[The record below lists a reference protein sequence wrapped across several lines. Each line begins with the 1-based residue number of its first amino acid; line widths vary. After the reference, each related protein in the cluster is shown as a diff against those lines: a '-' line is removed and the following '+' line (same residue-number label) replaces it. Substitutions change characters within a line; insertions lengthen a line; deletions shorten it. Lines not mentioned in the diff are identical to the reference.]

1 MPSGC
6 IVRLPVTFA
15 DFPSGVCRDVA
26 PLATQPAPAGSM
38 ENSSRPTDLPS
49 SRILNFPLSA
59 VKSEPVGFLSMA
71 NAHTVRETVRAICA
85 ARREVR
91 LKFVIGIGFLSGLRF
106 LQFQVRI

>member
-59 VKSEPVGFLSMA
+59 VKSEPAGFLSSA
-71 NAHTVRETVRAICA
+71 YAHKARDAIRPICA
-85 ARREVR
+85 ARREV
-91 LKFVIGIGFLSGLRF
+91 LGKFVLGIGFLSGLRF